1 MSSLCTGRYCTICEP
16 EEFQIL
22 KELASLQRGAS
33 FKEQQ
38 KIMEKAG
45 EFAEQRLK
53 ELQEKI
59 KKLREKLRQR
69 EEELFPQALEKSL
82 EGESPEDIAEM
93 IAGDEQRQ
101 KLKEE
106 IASLELEPKETSYE
120 DTKSLLKD
128 YEKKG
133 YVNIQKG
140 KIKLTSKGAQ
150 LLGRGFLRKITQ
162 NLQRRGMG
170 THRTEEIGHG
180 PTLSRFVRR
189 YELGDTYERID
200 IQKTLLNPLEK
211 GKKMSEFGIEDIE
224 VFEPQHETKLNVG
237 IIIDESGSMD
247 MFSALFIRTYRKK
260 IDAAIE
266 TALALSELMRTNY
279 PQDKL
284 RIFKFSEEVKEIQ
297 PWEVIDT
304 QVPMRC
310 TDIRAGLR
318 NYRITSSQEEGDK
331 QVYLITDAEPNFENG
346 KYVGF
351 HQAARGLLEEASRC
365 KQENITLN
373 LVMLDQNSQL
383 REFASMIAQQNVGRV
398 VFTTSE
404 NLSEAILEDYITS
417 KREKLLT

>member
-1 MSSLCTGRYCTICEP
+1 MSSLCTGRYCTIREP

-38 KIMEKAG
+38 KIMEKAE

-53 ELQEKI
+53 QLQEKI
-59 KKLREKLRQR
+59 NELGEKLRRR

-106 IASLELEPKETSYE
+106 IAALELEPKETSYE

-162 NLQRRGMG
+162 NLQKKGMG
-170 THRTEEIGHG
+170 THTTEEIGHG
-180 PTLSRFVRR
+180 PTLSRLVRR

-200 IQKTLLNPLEK
+200 IEKTLLNPLEK
-211 GKKMSEFGIEDIE
+211 GKKMSEFGVEDIE
-224 VFEPQHETKLNVG
+224 VFESRHETKLNVG

-247 MFSALFIRTYRKK
+247 MFSASFTRSYRKK

-266 TALALSELMRTNY
+266 TALALSELMRTTY

-318 NYRITSSQEEGDK
+318 NYRIASSQEEGDK

-351 HQAARGLLEEASRC
+351 HQAARGLLEEASRY

-404 NLSEAILEDYITS
+404 NLGEAILEDYITS
-417 KREKLLT
+417 KREKLLA